1 MEARIGQEGI
11 EVYGFSV
18 RRGGKRPSL
27 NTAGPGRA
35 LQGGQWDCICKS
47 TLAPSHPMLDSGG
60 WGAGGGEDCANVF
73 GGGLVLPSQ
82 GDPTFLGE
90 AGWL

>member
-1 MEARIGQEGI
+1 
-11 EVYGFSV
+11 
-18 RRGGKRPSL
+18 
-27 NTAGPGRA
+27 
-35 LQGGQWDCICKS
+35 
-47 TLAPSHPMLDSGG
+47 MLDSGG